1 MAGPTQLLHLAEPGP
16 SAPLPAFPVGAC
28 ADVYADNTHVEHA
41 HAARAER
48 VPTRVDR
55 FMAPQQAA
63 PPVGA
68 AAPRGSAVRRTVYG
82 PGTAA
87 RRQTS
92 EEAFQRLTSSAAAAA
107 AAGMIAAAGSGG
119 HANPAV
125 LCAAA
130 AASVIASDWIE
141 GHEHTPH
148 PHGPHGPHAGNGA
161 P

>member
-1 MAGPTQLLHLAEPGP
+1 MAGPTQLRHHAEPGR
-16 SAPLPAFPVGAC
+16 SAPLPAFPLGAC
-28 ADVYADNTHVEHA
+28 ADVYADNTHMEHA
-41 HAARAER
+41 HTARAER

-55 FMAPQQAA
+55 FLAPQQAA
-63 PPVGA
+63 
-68 AAPRGSAVRRTVYG
+68 RRTVYG

-92 EEAFQRLTSSAAAAA
+92 EEAFRRLTSSAAAAA
-107 AAGMIAAAGSGG
+107 AAGMIAAGGSGG